1 MKPIAIV
8 CGLVCLLTAACMRS
22 AGLPGD
28 VTGAYEQAF
37 TRDDL
42 PATVALFAEDAEIL
56 PQDGPV
62 VSGRT
67 DIEQFLKNQMTPV
80 ISFDTETDMS
90 IVRGDLAVEQGHY
103 RVRDV
108 RRGSDIEEGKYVHV
122 WRRAGGDWKLYRV
135 IYNTDVAADTEVS
148 VAQAVEPE

>member
-1 MKPIAIV
+1 MKPIAFA
-8 CGLVCLLTAACMRS
+8 CGLGGLLVSGCMGANR
-22 AGLPGD
+22 LPGE
-28 VTGAYEQAF
+28 VTGAYELAF

-42 PATVALFAEDAEIL
+42 PATVALFADDAQIL

-62 VSGRT
+62 VSGREA
-67 DIEQFLKNQMTPV
+67 IEEFLKNQMTPV

-90 IVRGDLAVEQGHY
+90 MVRGDLGVEQGHY

-122 WRRAGGDWKLYRV
+122 WRRTGGDWKLYRV
-135 IYNTDVAADTEVS
+135 IYNTDVAAHTEVS
-148 VAQAVEPE
+148 VAQAVEQQ